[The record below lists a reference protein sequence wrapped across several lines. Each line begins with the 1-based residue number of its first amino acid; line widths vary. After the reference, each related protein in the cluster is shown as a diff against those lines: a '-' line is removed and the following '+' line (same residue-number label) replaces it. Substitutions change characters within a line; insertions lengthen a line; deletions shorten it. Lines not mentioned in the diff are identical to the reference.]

1 MQHLYILQSAADL
14 GAIANAV
21 KLNFLFK
28 DLSDADR
35 KHVIDAMQPK
45 LASAGDWIIT
55 QGDKASKYYVV
66 QEGKLE
72 VRLRAPGASDNMG
85 EVNGGDVIHV
95 YDASKVNLLPFLPHH
110 NVTSH
115 PLTHSLTH
123 SITTHLLT
131 HTLFSTLLLSLL
143 SPQQGTSGIWRA
155 WFALQQASCSFCHCC
170 HGLQTMDGRSMDV
183 LQVHHGIDGSKKS
196 AQTSTPYRTVVL
208 LFVCTGETLTSILQ
222 YYTTPIESKSYPY
235 LTHTLN

>member
-1 MQHLYILQSAADL
+1 MSVILILTIKPSNYQTNPHCFVQHLYILQSAADL

-95 YDASKVNLLPFLPHH
+95 YDASKVNLLPYLPHH

-115 PLTHSLTH
+115 PFTHP
-123 SITTHLLT
+123 LLT
-131 HTLFSTLLLSLL
+131 H
-143 SPQQGTSGIWRA
+143 
-155 WFALQQASCSFCHCC
+155 
-170 HGLQTMDGRSMDV
+170 
-183 LQVHHGIDGSKKS
+183 
-196 AQTSTPYRTVVL
+196 
-208 LFVCTGETLTSILQ
+208 
-222 YYTTPIESKSYPY
+222 
-235 LTHTLN
+235 